1 MLKAEKPNPQIIKE
15 IARLESELKM
25 GKTIEVGAFSPRSK
39 KDTADFYALAESA
52 RQIEN
57 YSPGDKAKLGK
68 LLEEFKISQKTDD
81 FDVDEYLKNNAMSKT
96 KEDPVTLT
104 VGTSLLQK
112 TQQKAGAI
120 AAYSATPSVQSY
132 RFIPKVKQESTSP
145 NSVTSTSRISIKNNT
160 FSKSNVSLSTSRSL
174 VTSTSRT
181 STSRSLV
188 TSTLRP
194 STSRPSTSRTSTS
207 RTSTSRPSTSRP
219 STSRPSTSRPST
231 SRPSLSRPST
241 SRPSTGRSRPSGP
254 RSSSSS
260 RGNSVNQVP
269 ITSRRREI
277 AGGWV
282 NVVEGEK
289 KKKTTKDKKTV
300 DFIGNTRL
308 DNIVGLFKRREIISG
323 DKASAKQLKRDKKF
337 KEGGKKRKHKAKKSF
352 GQRIGVLE
360 KGFKI

>member
-1 MLKAEKPNPQIIKE
+1 
-15 IARLESELKM
+15 
-25 GKTIEVGAFSPRSK
+25 
-39 KDTADFYALAESA
+39 
-52 RQIEN
+52 
-57 YSPGDKAKLGK
+57 
-68 LLEEFKISQKTDD
+68 
-81 FDVDEYLKNNAMSKT
+81 
-96 KEDPVTLT
+96 
-104 VGTSLLQK
+104 
-112 TQQKAGAI
+112 
-120 AAYSATPSVQSY
+120 
-132 RFIPKVKQESTSP
+132 
-145 NSVTSTSRISIKNNT
+145 
-160 FSKSNVSLSTSRSL
+160 VSLSTSRSL

-181 STSRSLV
+181 STSRISTSRSLV
-188 TSTLRP
+188 TSTSTP
-194 STSRPSTSRTSTS
+194 SISRP
-207 RTSTSRPSTSRP
+207 STSRPSTSRP

-269 ITSRRREI
+269 ITSRRRAI

-337 KEGGKKRKHKAKKSF
+337 KEGGKKRKHKATKSF
-352 GQRIGVLE
+352 GQRIGVIE